1 MSPLRVYF
9 DPNDAPRTP
18 LDSAIEWLLP
28 ALLIFCPFA
37 FGAVEAWS
45 EQVVIAICAAIAL
58 CLSGKLVL
66 RREARFVV
74 SWAILP
80 IALFLTLVL
89 FQRIPWPPQFIATVS
104 PQTATLKQKL
114 LSDLPNS

>member
-9 DPNDAPRTP
+9 DPADAPRTP
-18 LDSAIEWLLP
+18 LDSAIEWLLA
-28 ALLIFCPFA
+28 ALLVFCPFA

-58 CLSGKLVL
+58 CLAAKLIL
-66 RREARFVV
+66 RRDARFVA

-80 IALFLTLVL
+80 IALFLLFVPPLLYLAAFRHVPQCAGQPERTAALVP
-89 FQRIPWPPQFIATVS
+89 I
-104 PQTATLKQKL
+104 
-114 LSDLPNS
+114 